1 MVVDTGSVGRAAV
14 SGSVPDF
21 VHSFTAQ
28 VPALCQELDGRHL
41 ELSLDRHDI
50 ALTVWLKSS

>member
-1 MVVDTGSVGRAAV
+1 MVVDT
-14 SGSVPDF
+14 GSVPDF

-28 VPALCQELDGRHL
+28 VPALCQELDGCHL